1 MINFDCLGEINL
13 KKFIHKVILKPKAT
27 AWAQNGSVC
36 QPEVKKAKTK
46 PSNKKNKNSQTFLKT
61 KERSFTW
68 VMING
73 GNKITVI

>member
-46 PSNKKNKNSQTFLKT
+46 PSNKKKQEQPNVFEDQRTQFYLGDDK
-61 KERSFTW
+61 RW
-68 VMING
+68 
-73 GNKITVI
+73 